1 MIGGL
6 LGLLLRGRIT
16 KDSEETVSTAVG
28 LVTLVLGMDMAL
40 SGGTLLIVI
49 PALVLGGLMGTALGV
64 EKGILKAGDSLR
76 RIVSPGDEGG
86 LFARGFLDATVLFC
100 VGPMTVVG
108 SIEAGLKGN
117 YDVIFT
123 KTAMDASI
131 AVIMAAGLGAG
142 VAASAIS
149 ILVVQGAITLA
160 AGALSPVVTDGVLEE
175 IGSLGGYL
183 VLMISLNLLNVKR
196 VKTGNYLPAIPLIVL
211 LRWGGMRWVCSRGS
225 EGRSFLE
232 IREKG

>member
-1 MIGGL
+1 MTAALINAGAVMIGGL
-6 LGLLLRGRIT
+6 LGLSLKGRIT

-211 LRWGGMRWVCSRGS
+211 FRWGRDAMGLQPG
-225 EGRSFLE
+225 F
-232 IREKG
+232 

>member
-1 MIGGL
+1 MTAVLINAGAVMIGGL
-6 LGLLLRGRIT
+6 LGLSLKGRIT

-64 EKGILKAGDSLR
+64 ERGILKAGDSLR

-86 LFARGFLDATVLFC
+86 AFARGFLDATVLFC

-160 AGALSPVVTDGVLEE
+160 ADALSPVVTDGVLEE

-211 LRWGGMRWVCSRGS
+211 FRWGRDVMGLQPGV
-225 EGRSFLE
+225 
-232 IREKG
+232 

>member
-6 LGLLLRGRIT
+6 LGLSLKGRIT

-160 AGALSPVVTDGVLEE
+160 AGALSPVVTGGVLEE

-196 VKTGNYLPAIPLIVL
+196 VKTGNYLPAIPLIL
-211 LRWGGMRWVCSRGS
+211 LFRWGRDAMGLQPG
-225 EGRSFLE
+225 F
-232 IREKG
+232 

>member
-211 LRWGGMRWVCSRGS
+211 FRWGRDAMGLQPG
-225 EGRSFLE
+225 F
-232 IREKG
+232 

>member
-211 LRWGGMRWVCSRGS
+211 FRWGRDAMGLPPG
-225 EGRSFLE
+225 F
-232 IREKG
+232 

>member
-16 KDSEETVSTAVG
+16 KESEETVSTAVG

-64 EKGILKAGDSLR
+64 EKGILKAGNSLR

-86 LFARGFLDATVLFC
+86 MFARGFLDATVLFC

-149 ILVVQGAITLA
+149 ILVVQGAITLG

-211 LRWGGMRWVCSRGS
+211 FRWGRDVMGLQSG
-225 EGRSFLE
+225 F
-232 IREKG
+232 

>member
-1 MIGGL
+1 MTAAFINAGAVMIGGL
-6 LGLLLRGRIT
+6 LGLSLRGRIT

-211 LRWGGMRWVCSRGS
+211 FRWGRDVMGLQSG
-225 EGRSFLE
+225 F
-232 IREKG
+232 

>member
-211 LRWGGMRWVCSRGS
+211 FRWGRDVMGLQSG
-225 EGRSFLE
+225 F
-232 IREKG
+232 

>member
-16 KDSEETVSTAVG
+16 KESEETVSTAVG

-86 LFARGFLDATVLFC
+86 MFARGFLDATVLFC

-149 ILVVQGAITLA
+149 VLVVQGAITLGA
-160 AGALSPVVTDGVLEE
+160 CALSPVVTDGVLEE

-211 LRWGGMRWVCSRGS
+211 FRWGRDVMGLQSG
-225 EGRSFLE
+225 F
-232 IREKG
+232 

>member
-1 MIGGL
+1 MTAVLINAGAVMIGGL

-16 KDSEETVSTAVG
+16 KESEETVSTAVG

-64 EKGILKAGDSLR
+64 EKGILKAGNSLR

-86 LFARGFLDATVLFC
+86 MFARGFLDATVLFC

-149 ILVVQGAITLA
+149 ILVVQGAITLG

-211 LRWGGMRWVCSRGS
+211 FRWGRDVMGLQPG
-225 EGRSFLE
+225 F
-232 IREKG
+232 

>member
-1 MIGGL
+1 MTAALINAGAVMIGGL
-6 LGLLLRGRIT
+6 LGLSLKGRIT

-160 AGALSPVVTDGVLEE
+160 AGALSPVVTGGVLEE

-196 VKTGNYLPAIPLIVL
+196 VKTGNYLPAIPLIL
-211 LRWGGMRWVCSRGS
+211 LFRWGRDAMGLQPG
-225 EGRSFLE
+225 F
-232 IREKG
+232 

>member
-6 LGLLLRGRIT
+6 LGLLIRGRIT
-16 KDSEETVSTAVG
+16 KESEETVSTAVG

-64 EKGILKAGDSLR
+64 EKGILKAGNSLR

-86 LFARGFLDATVLFC
+86 MFARGFLDATVLFC

-149 ILVVQGAITLA
+149 ILVVQGAITLGA
-160 AGALSPVVTDGVLEE
+160 DALSPVVTDGVLEE
-175 IGSLGGYL
+175 IGSFGGYL

-211 LRWGGMRWVCSRGS
+211 FRWGRDVMGLQPG
-225 EGRSFLE
+225 F
-232 IREKG
+232 

>member
-1 MIGGL
+1 MTAVLINAGAVMIGGL

-16 KDSEETVSTAVG
+16 KESEETVSTAVG

-64 EKGILKAGDSLR
+64 EKGILKAGNSLR

-86 LFARGFLDATVLFC
+86 MFARGFLDATVLFC

-149 ILVVQGAITLA
+149 ILVVQGAITLGA
-160 AGALSPVVTDGVLEE
+160 DALSPVVTDGVLEE

-211 LRWGGMRWVCSRGS
+211 FRWGRDVMGLQPG
-225 EGRSFLE
+225 F
-232 IREKG
+232 

>member
-6 LGLLLRGRIT
+6 LGLSLKGRIT

-76 RIVSPGDEGG
+76 RIVSPGHEGG
-86 LFARGFLDATVLFC
+86 MFARGFLDATVLFC

-149 ILVVQGAITLA
+149 ILVVQGAITLGA
-160 AGALSPVVTDGVLEE
+160 DALSPVVTDGVLEE

-196 VKTGNYLPAIPLIVL
+196 VKTGNYLPAILLIVL
-211 LRWGGMRWVCSRGS
+211 FRWGRDVMGLQPG
-225 EGRSFLE
+225 F
-232 IREKG
+232 

>member
-1 MIGGL
+1 MTAVLINAGAVMIGGL

-16 KDSEETVSTAVG
+16 KESEETVSTAVG

-64 EKGILKAGDSLR
+64 EKGILKAGNSLR

-86 LFARGFLDATVLFC
+86 MFARGFLDATVLFC

-149 ILVVQGAITLA
+149 ILVVQGAITLG

-211 LRWGGMRWVCSRGS
+211 FRWGRDVMGLQSG
-225 EGRSFLE
+225 F
-232 IREKG
+232 

>member
-16 KDSEETVSTAVG
+16 KESEETVSTAVG

-64 EKGILKAGDSLR
+64 EKGILKAGNSLR

-86 LFARGFLDATVLFC
+86 MFARGFLDATVLFC

-149 ILVVQGAITLA
+149 ILVVQGAITLG

-211 LRWGGMRWVCSRGS
+211 FRWGRDVMGLQPG
-225 EGRSFLE
+225 F
-232 IREKG
+232 

>member
-6 LGLLLRGRIT
+6 LGLSLRGRIT

-211 LRWGGMRWVCSRGS
+211 FRWGRDVMGLQSG
-225 EGRSFLE
+225 F
-232 IREKG
+232 

>member
-1 MIGGL
+1 MTAVLINAGAVMIGGL

-64 EKGILKAGDSLR
+64 ERGILKAGDSLR

-123 KTAMDASI
+123 KTAMDACI

-160 AGALSPVVTDGVLEE
+160 ADALSPVVTDGVLEE

-211 LRWGGMRWVCSRGS
+211 FRWGRDAMGLQPGV
-225 EGRSFLE
+225 
-232 IREKG
+232 

>member
-6 LGLLLRGRIT
+6 LGLSLKGRIT

-76 RIVSPGDEGG
+76 RSGSPGDEGG
-86 LFARGFLDATVLFC
+86 MFARGFLDATVLFC

-149 ILVVQGAITLA
+149 ILVVQGAITLGA
-160 AGALSPVVTDGVLEE
+160 DALSPVVTDGVLEE

-196 VKTGNYLPAIPLIVL
+196 VKTGNYLPAILLIVL
-211 LRWGGMRWVCSRGS
+211 FRWGRDVMGLQPG
-225 EGRSFLE
+225 F
-232 IREKG
+232 

>member
-1 MIGGL
+1 MTAALINAGAVMIGGL

-211 LRWGGMRWVCSRGS
+211 FRWGRDAMGLPPG
-225 EGRSFLE
+225 F
-232 IREKG
+232 

>member
-1 MIGGL
+1 MTAVLINAGAVMIGGL
-6 LGLLLRGRIT
+6 LGLSLKGRIT

-211 LRWGGMRWVCSRGS
+211 FRWGRDAMGLQPG
-225 EGRSFLE
+225 F
-232 IREKG
+232 

>member
-1 MIGGL
+1 MTAVLINAGAVMIGGL

-211 LRWGGMRWVCSRGS
+211 FRWGRDVMGLQSG
-225 EGRSFLE
+225 F
-232 IREKG
+232 

>member
-16 KDSEETVSTAVG
+16 KESEETVSTAVG

-117 YDVIFT
+117 YDVILT

-149 ILVVQGAITLA
+149 ILVVQGAITLGA
-160 AGALSPVVTDGVLEE
+160 DALSPVVTDGALEE

-211 LRWGGMRWVCSRGS
+211 FRWGRDVMGLQPG
-225 EGRSFLE
+225 F
-232 IREKG
+232 

>member
-1 MIGGL
+1 MTAVLINAGAVMIGGL

-149 ILVVQGAITLA
+149 ILVVQGR
-160 AGALSPVVTDGVLEE
+160 
-175 IGSLGGYL
+175 
-183 VLMISLNLLNVKR
+183 LLWLR
-196 VKTGNYLPAIPLIVL
+196 MPS
-211 LRWGGMRWVCSRGS
+211 LRWLPTGFWKR
-225 EGRSFLE
+225 
-232 IREKG
+232 

>member
-76 RIVSPGDEGG
+76 RSVSPGDEGG

-211 LRWGGMRWVCSRGS
+211 FRWGRDAMGLQPG
-225 EGRSFLE
+225 F
-232 IREKG
+232 

>member
-1 MIGGL
+1 MTVALINAGAVMIGGL

-211 LRWGGMRWVCSRGS
+211 FRWGRDAMGLQPG
-225 EGRSFLE
+225 F
-232 IREKG
+232 

>member
-6 LGLLLRGRIT
+6 LGLSLKGRIT

-76 RIVSPGDEGG
+76 RIVSPGDAGG

-211 LRWGGMRWVCSRGS
+211 FRWGRDAMGLQPG
-225 EGRSFLE
+225 F
-232 IREKG
+232 

>member
-1 MIGGL
+1 MTAALINAGAVMIGGL

-16 KDSEETVSTAVG
+16 KNSEETVSTAVG

-196 VKTGNYLPAIPLIVL
+196 VKTGNYLPAIPLIVFF
-211 LRWGGMRWVCSRGS
+211 RWGRDVMGLQPG
-225 EGRSFLE
+225 F
-232 IREKG
+232 

>member
-1 MIGGL
+1 MTAVLINAGAVMIGGL

-149 ILVVQGAITLA
+149 ILVVQGAITLGA
-160 AGALSPVVTDGVLEE
+160 DALSPVVTDGVLEE

-211 LRWGGMRWVCSRGS
+211 FRWGRDVMGLQSG
-225 EGRSFLE
+225 F
-232 IREKG
+232 

>member
-1 MIGGL
+1 MTAVLINAGAVMIGGL

-76 RIVSPGDEGG
+76 RVVSPGDEGG

-149 ILVVQGAITLA
+149 ILVVQGAITLGA
-160 AGALSPVVTDGVLEE
+160 DALSPVVTDGVLEE

-211 LRWGGMRWVCSRGS
+211 FRWGRDVMGLQPGV
-225 EGRSFLE
+225 
-232 IREKG
+232 

>member
-6 LGLLLRGRIT
+6 LGLSLKGRIT

-211 LRWGGMRWVCSRGS
+211 FRWGRDAMGLQPG
-225 EGRSFLE
+225 F
-232 IREKG
+232 

>member
-1 MIGGL
+1 MTAALINAGAVMIGGL

-211 LRWGGMRWVCSRGS
+211 FRWGRDAMGLQPG
-225 EGRSFLE
+225 F
-232 IREKG
+232 

>member
-6 LGLLLRGRIT
+6 LGLSLKGRIT

-86 LFARGFLDATVLFC
+86 LFAQGFLDATVLFC

-211 LRWGGMRWVCSRGS
+211 FRWGRDAMGLQPG
-225 EGRSFLE
+225 F
-232 IREKG
+232 

>member
-149 ILVVQGAITLA
+149 ILVVQGAITLGA
-160 AGALSPVVTDGVLEE
+160 DALSPVVTDGVLEE

-211 LRWGGMRWVCSRGS
+211 FRWGRDVMGLQSG
-225 EGRSFLE
+225 F
-232 IREKG
+232 

>member
-1 MIGGL
+1 MTAVLINAGAVMIGGL

-16 KDSEETVSTAVG
+16 KESEETVSTAVG

-117 YDVIFT
+117 YDVILT

-149 ILVVQGAITLA
+149 ILVVQGAITLGA
-160 AGALSPVVTDGVLEE
+160 DALSPVVTDGALEE

-211 LRWGGMRWVCSRGS
+211 FRWGRDVMGLQPG
-225 EGRSFLE
+225 F
-232 IREKG
+232 

>member
-1 MIGGL
+1 MTAVIINTVAVALGGL
-6 LGLLLRGRIT
+6 LGLLFKGRIT
-16 KDSEETVSTAVG
+16 KDCEETVSIAVG
-28 LVTLVLGMDMAL
+28 LVTAVLGMDMAL

-49 PALVLGGLMGTALGV
+49 PSLVLGGLIGTALGV
-64 EKGILKAGDSLR
+64 ENAILKAGEVLR
-76 RIVSPGDEGG
+76 KVVSSRDGEG

-131 AVIMAAGLGAG
+131 AVIMASSLGGG

-149 ILVVQGAITLA
+149 ILLVQGAITLGA
-160 AGALSPVVTDGVLEE
+160 NALSGVFTEGVLAE

-183 VLMISLNLLNVKR
+183 VLMISLNLLNIKR

-211 LRWGGMRWVCSRGS
+211 FRWI
-225 EGRSFLE
+225 F
-232 IREKG
+232 

>member
-16 KDSEETVSTAVG
+16 KESEETVSTAVG

-64 EKGILKAGDSLR
+64 EKGILKAGNSLR

-86 LFARGFLDATVLFC
+86 MFARGFLDATVLFC

-149 ILVVQGAITLA
+149 ILVVQGAITLGA
-160 AGALSPVVTDGVLEE
+160 DALSPVVTDGVLEE

-211 LRWGGMRWVCSRGS
+211 FRWGRDVMGLQPG
-225 EGRSFLE
+225 F
-232 IREKG
+232 